1 MGVDSLKDKTYK
13 ESAPQEG
20 GTPPRK
26 GAQLQK
32 VVDFLKDKTY
42 KESAPQEGGTPP
54 AWVHELAGR
63 VLAAMAS

>member
-1 MGVDSLKDKTYK
+1 MGVDS
-13 ESAPQEG
+13 
-20 GTPPRK
+20 
-26 GAQLQK
+26 
-32 VVDFLKDKTY
+32 LKDKTY